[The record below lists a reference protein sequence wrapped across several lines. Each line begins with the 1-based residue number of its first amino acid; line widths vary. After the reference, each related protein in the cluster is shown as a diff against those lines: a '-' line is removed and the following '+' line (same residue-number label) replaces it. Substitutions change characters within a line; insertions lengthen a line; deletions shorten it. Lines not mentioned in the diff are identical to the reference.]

1 MLFFC
6 SPKFW
11 EYSDNVVILGFIGS
25 QIKFLIPSTNKKTA
39 WQGAKTEQLK

>member
-6 SPKFW
+6 SSKFF
-11 EYSDNVVILGFIGS
+11 EYSDNVVIPGFIGS

-39 WQGAKTEQLK
+39 C